1 MGNVEVGDPEA
12 VRENSVR
19 CAPPVESGRAGI
31 RELVVGNS
39 ERRVVGDSDHSS
51 QAAVERGKGS
61 RPAELLSRCA
71 LRCCEAD
78 NPQTEE

>member
-1 MGNVEVGDPEA
+1 VEVGDPEA
-12 VRENSVR
+12 VSENAAR

-61 RPAELLSRCA
+61 SPTDLLGRCT

-78 NPQTEE
+78 DPQTEE